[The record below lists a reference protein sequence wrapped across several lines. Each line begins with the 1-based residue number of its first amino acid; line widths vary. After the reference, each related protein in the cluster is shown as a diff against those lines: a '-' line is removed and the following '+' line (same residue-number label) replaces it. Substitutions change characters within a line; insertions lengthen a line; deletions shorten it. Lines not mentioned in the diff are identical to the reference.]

1 MEKSKKW
8 EDFTSEEKTNLLN
21 HWFHYYGGVLM
32 TLKDI
37 ELFDE
42 LSKIKQDAIFNHI
55 VTLYIY
61 KKTIQSNMLISFMR
75 ENKLA
80 DLFSAN
86 LVRPMLSNK
95 ALEFY
100 EEVRDIISNEI
111 YKTYLK
117 PEPPVPMDVEIIV
130 EEPKKS
136 K

>member
-1 MEKSKKW
+1 MEKNKKW

-86 LVRPMLSNK
+86 LVRPMLSNEE

-117 PEPPVPMDVEIIV
+117 PEPSVPMDVEITV
-130 EEPKKS
+130 EEPKK